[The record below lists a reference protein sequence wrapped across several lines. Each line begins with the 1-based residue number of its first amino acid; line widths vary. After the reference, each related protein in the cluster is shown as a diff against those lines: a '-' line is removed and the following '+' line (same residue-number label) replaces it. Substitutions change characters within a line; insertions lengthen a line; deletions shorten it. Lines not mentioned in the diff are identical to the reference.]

1 MEELIQMIRL
11 SDDIEIPGHFV
22 TINFETT
29 HKIVQQI
36 EIIGE
41 NINNDLEIFGMKV
54 SESGLYCLHRITKAY
69 LIRLMR
75 EVKKITEY
83 TPLHS
88 FNRSKGR
95 EKDLF
100 IAKLTSNDQQADKLT
115 ANLIAEKVAEVFSDE

>member
-1 MEELIQMIRL
+1 MIRQ
-11 SDDIEIPGHFV
+11 SDNIEIPGKFV
-22 TINFETT
+22 TINYETT

-36 EIIGE
+36 EIISE

-54 SESGLYCLHRITKAY
+54 SENGMYCLHRITKAY

-88 FNRSKGR
+88 FTRSKTK

-100 IAKLTSNDQQADKLT
+100 VAKLTSND
-115 ANLIAEKVAEVFSDE
+115 